1 MAKVAAGSEE
11 AKRIDAALEK
21 WRQGDLA
28 LDQTW
33 FVHVGDTSR
42 ALTEA
47 AEQGTGE
54 EGVKAL
60 TSEVRGLV
68 VITQTCDIVRE
79 CMMRPYVEVAPL
91 VEVDEDVLRGVKRGQ
106 RPAYAFVPEMESQ
119 RLVADLDRV
128 MTVEKSIVA
137 DWERTPG
144 TTTDA
149 DARAFAQALARKRER
164 FAFPDDF
171 NALAKKLQK
180 RLSEKHEKS
189 NAEGEALRSLREI
202 RVLATPSW
210 DAETVEVFFWF
221 IRDDEDLREDEH
233 TAWDNHRKAWLKLVE
248 AKGRYGQVEGV
259 VVTLADMKALDYVDS
274 DPLDLD
280 HLSNAGT

>member
-1 MAKVAAGSEE
+1 VAKVAAGSEE
-11 AKRIDAALEK
+11 ANRIDAALEK

-33 FVHVGDTSR
+33 FVHMGDPSS

-47 AEQGTGE
+47 ADQATGE
-54 EGVKAL
+54 EGVNAL

-91 VEVDEDVLRGVKRGQ
+91 VEVDDDVLRGVKRGQ
-106 RPAYAFVPEMESQ
+106 RPAYAFVPEMERQ

-144 TTTDA
+144 TTTDG
-149 DARAFAQALARKRER
+149 DARAFAQALARKRVR

-202 RVLATPSW
+202 RVLASPSW

-221 IRDDEDLREDEH
+221 IRDDELETFDG
-233 TAWDNHRKAWLKLVE
+233 TSWDKLLDAWLAL
-248 AKGRYGQVEGV
+248 AGAHGRYTRVDGA
-259 VVTLADMKALDYVDS
+259 VVTLGDMTALDYVDS

-280 HLSNAGT
+280 HLSNASP